1 MTLYT
6 DLVKTAKT
14 EGINRFV
21 VGAAIIEKGRVLLLQ
36 RPKEEFKGGIYEL
49 PSGKVE
55 REEKLDAALR
65 REVEEETG
73 LQIKEITTYIGHFDY
88 VSGRGKKT
96 RQFNFAVKVKDSSN
110 IRLTEHDDYLW
121 QGVDNIREVNLT
133 ESVRSIVV
141 KCVIR

>member
-1 MTLYT
+1 MMAYE
-6 DLVKTAKT
+6 DLVRSAQK
-14 EGINRFV
+14 ESINRFV
-21 VGAAIIEKGRVLLLQ
+21 VGAVIIEKGKVLLLQ
-36 RPKEEFKGGIYEL
+36 RPKEDFRGGIYEL

-55 REEKLDAALR
+55 REEKLDTALR